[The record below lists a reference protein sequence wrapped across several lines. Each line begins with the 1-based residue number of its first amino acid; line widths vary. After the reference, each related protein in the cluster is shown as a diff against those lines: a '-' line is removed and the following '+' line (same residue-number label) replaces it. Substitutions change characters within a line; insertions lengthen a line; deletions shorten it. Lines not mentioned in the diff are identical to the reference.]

1 METITFEIHH
11 ITPTSPRNTLAT
23 ILKAFWFFCFSCSLH
38 ILLLSIKRHI
48 IYGHIRERKE
58 KPIYVCQT
66 SFSCYE
72 VLHLTEHGFYE
83 LHIDVVWLTSFSGE
97 MVIYAFSL
105 IIFLVLPLK
114 KSDKVMNDKRL
125 TKSYKSHNEPQS
137 SHCSIVHKDTHLS
150 YERYKIK
157 KPCSKGLPKVH
168 KYQYTQTHTIF
179 VFFRFFPPFF
189 YLK

>member
-1 METITFEIHH
+1 
-11 ITPTSPRNTLAT
+11 
-23 ILKAFWFFCFSCSLH
+23 
-38 ILLLSIKRHI
+38 
-48 IYGHIRERKE
+48 
-58 KPIYVCQT
+58 
-66 SFSCYE
+66 
-72 VLHLTEHGFYE
+72 
-83 LHIDVVWLTSFSGE
+83 

-189 YLK
+189 LFKVKKIIKKTHTHTHTHTHKHKQTNKQKQKTKQTNK